1 MGNFGSYLSLYAG
14 KRGWERSPK
23 DYLPK
28 DDGTHIEDTN
38 NEWEWWYFD
47 FSFDNGYKAVVTF
60 HYHNMFLLPHFPTMQ
75 LFIYPPDAPPVV
87 KMWALKPGQENS
99 AAGDH
104 CRVKMGDL
112 LAEDTGDGYRLA
124 MDMGKMGLNVTIKN
138 DVPGWK
144 AGSGVL
150 WTDGKNETG
159 WVVPIPRGQ
168 VTGSLTVDG
177 IMQEVQ
183 GMAYHDHN
191 WGDFELEEHFWGWY
205 WGRIFDPKY
214 TLIYGWVIP
223 KEKAAPIV
231 SPFLLGRDG
240 EIVLGTDQ
248 IEVTIEE
255 SKKDEQFGMEIPQ
268 RVRLTCHGEGIH
280 VDGVLTTERV
290 VETLCLPRGENSYH
304 YYRFLATYQASI
316 EIDGQKDE
324 VAGETLHEF
333 MLLE

>member
-14 KRGWERSPK
+14 KRGWVRSPK

-28 DDGTHIEDTN
+28 DDGVHIEDTN
-38 NEWEWWYFD
+38 DQWEWWYFD
-47 FSFDNGYKAVVTF
+47 FSFNNGYKAVVTF
-60 HYHNMFLLPHFPTMQ
+60 HYHNMFLPQHFPTMQ
-75 LFIYPPDAPPVV
+75 LFVYPPNEAPKV

-168 VTGSLTVDG
+168 VTGNLTVDG
-177 IMQEVQ
+177 VTQQVQ

-214 TLIYGWVIP
+214 TLIYSWVIP

-324 VAGETLHEF
+324 VAGETLHEY

>member
-1 MGNFGSYLSLYAG
+1 MGDFGNYLSLFAG
-14 KRGWERSPK
+14 QRGWKRSPK
-23 DYLPK
+23 DFSPA
-28 DDGTHIEDTN
+28 DDGVHIEDTN
-38 NEWEWWYFD
+38 DEWEWWYFD
-47 FSFDNGYKAVVTF
+47 FSFDNGYKVVVTF
-60 HYHNMFLLPHFPTMQ
+60 HYHNMFLLPHVPTMQ
-75 LFIYPPDAPPVV
+75 LFIYPSDAPPVV
-87 KMWALKPGQENS
+87 KMWALRPGQVNS
-99 AAGDH
+99 AAQDH
-104 CRVKMGDL
+104 CRVQMGDL
-112 LAEDTGDGYRLA
+112 IAEDTGDGYRLE
-124 MDMGKMGLNVTIKN
+124 MDMGKVGLSVTIKN

-159 WVVPIPRGQ
+159 WVVPIPRGR
-168 VTGSLTVDG
+168 VEGSLTIEGVA
-177 IMQEVQ
+177 QPVA

-223 KEKAAPIV
+223 KEKGAPIV

-240 EIVLGTDQ
+240 KIILGTDQ

-255 SKKDEQFGMEIPQ
+255 MRKDEQFGIEIPQ
-268 RVRLTCHGEGIH
+268 KLRLTCRGEGIH
-280 VDGVLTTERV
+280 VDGALTTERV
-290 VETLCLPRGENSYH
+290 VETLYLPRGENSYH